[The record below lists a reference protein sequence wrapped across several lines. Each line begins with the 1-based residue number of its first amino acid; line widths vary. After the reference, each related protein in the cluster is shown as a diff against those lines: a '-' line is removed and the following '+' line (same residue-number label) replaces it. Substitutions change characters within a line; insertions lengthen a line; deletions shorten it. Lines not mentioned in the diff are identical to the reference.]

1 MRLNWLAAVALAAL
15 TAVTP
20 AQAQRGPGGG
30 GDNWEML
37 GRQTVGFGNDR
48 DSIQISQNEG
58 WFRDKSFRTLRFV
71 AEGNDV
77 SLIALRLVYLNGH
90 AEDLRVD
97 RMIRRGQDLRVD
109 LPGERSFLRQI
120 DMQYKGNVGLSIGAG
135 GIRLQQATVSV
146 YGERASRRPDLPP
159 PVVPDRPRG
168 WTEVDTRTIS
178 LQDDRVEL
186 RTSRG
191 DGRFGQIKIRSENE
205 AINIRSINIRFR
217 NGEVQRERANQRL
230 EAGQE
235 TRPIDLEGDRRNVES
250 VTVELDPRRRPGR
263 ATVSMLATE
272 RAGRDEGPRPGPV
285 ADRWA
290 SRGLILLGEQ
300 AVSFRGERDVIQV
313 NDPGDARRERA
324 YRTLHLVAERNDI
337 YMNSL
342 RVVYMNGFVEDFRI
356 DRELR
361 AGTDT
366 TIDLRGDRAFI
377 RQIELGYRSR
387 PSFRGQAVM
396 KVYGELASRR

>member
-1 MRLNWLAAVALAAL
+1 MRLNWLVAVALGAL
-15 TAVTP
+15 ATIAP

-30 GDNWEML
+30 ENWEML

-48 DSIQISQNEG
+48 DSIQINQNEG

-77 SLIALRLVYLNGH
+77 NLIALRLVYINGY
-90 AEDLRVD
+90 AEDLQVD
-97 RMIRRGQDLRVD
+97 RLIRRGQDLRVD
-109 LPGERSFLRQI
+109 LPGERSYLRQI
-120 DMQYKGNVGLSIGAG
+120 DMQYRGNVGLSIGAG

-146 YGERASRRPDLPP
+146 YGERASGRPLPP
-159 PVVPDRPRG
+159 PVTPDRPGG
-168 WTEVDTRTIS
+168 WIEVDTRTIS

-191 DGRFGQIKIRSENE
+191 DGRFGQIKIRAENE
-205 AINIRSINIRFR
+205 AINIRSVNIRFR
-217 NGEVQRERANQRL
+217 NGQVQRERASQRL

-235 TRPIDLEGDRRNVES
+235 TRPIDLEGDRRNIES
-250 VTVELDPRRRPGR
+250 VTIELDPRRRPGR
-263 ATVSMLATE
+263 ATISLLATE
-272 RAGRDEGPRPGPV
+272 RVGRDDGPRPGP
-285 ADRWA
+285 APDRWT

-300 AVSFRGERDVIQV
+300 SVSFRGERDIIQI

-324 YRTLHLVAERNDI
+324 YRSLHLVAERNDI
-337 YMNSL
+337 HMNSL
-342 RVVYMNGFVEDFRI
+342 RVVYMNGYVEDFRI
-356 DRELR
+356 DRQLR

-366 TIDLRGDRAFI
+366 TIDLRGERAFI
-377 RQIELGYRSR
+377 RQIELAYRSR
-387 PSFRGQAVM
+387 PSFRGQAIM